1 MGKKQMDEVKEKIS
15 EHSSKIEKAQK
26 ELEAAIEAAKVE
38 TQAAIEKRMSTAE
51 ENKNVQL
58 EEMLTALKDHSVRIK
73 NVRTNME
80 DQMKPKAQSIIEN
93 IAKKEEAS
101 RELKAK
107 QEAERKLKVE
117 EMEKRRELVRQNK
130 EKLASEQS
138 LTSEVA

>member
-1 MGKKQMDEVKEKIS
+1 M
-15 EHSSKIEKAQK
+15 
-26 ELEAAIEAAKVE
+26 EAAIEAAKVE

-58 EEMLTALKDHSVRIK
+58 EVVLSFMSSIVNNSPYPLCQEMLTALKDHSVRIK

-101 RELKAK
+101 RYVVLCRLK
-107 QEAERKLKVE
+107 
-117 EMEKRRELVRQNK
+117 
-130 EKLASEQS
+130 S
-138 LTSEVA
+138 

>member
-1 MGKKQMDEVKEKIS
+1 M
-15 EHSSKIEKAQK
+15 
-26 ELEAAIEAAKVE
+26 EAAIEAAKVE

-58 EEMLTALKDHSVRIK
+58 EVVLSLMSSINSPYHLCQEMLTALKDHSVRIK

-101 RELKAK
+101 RYVVLCRLK
-107 QEAERKLKVE
+107 
-117 EMEKRRELVRQNK
+117 N
-130 EKLASEQS
+130 
-138 LTSEVA
+138 